1 MASSSNSLIATNA
14 IGHPV
19 TERLTKTNYPLWK
32 LQVLP
37 ALRGAQL
44 IGYVDGTVQAPTVE
58 IDDDKEKKKVL
69 NPAYVQWLTQDQQV
83 FSYLVSSLSREVL
96 TQVATCTYAA
106 QLWKALEDMYASQTR
121 ARIVNTRIA
130 LTTAQKGNMM
140 IAEYVGKMKT
150 LADEMATAGKPI
162 DDEELVSYIITGLD
176 LEYNPVISA
185 VLARVEPITVNELYT
200 QLTNFEQR
208 VDLWHGGSPSSVNT
222 AARRGRGAGRG
233 AVRGTGARGR
243 GANCG
248 RGNGGRGRG
257 GFPGNNNKNR
267 PANNFV
273 NSNGDKPMCQVCFKE
288 GHTAADCWHRY
299 DETYVP
305 DQRLVNAATSSY
317 TVDTN
322 WYADTGA
329 TDHIMGEL
337 QKLTTRDRY
346 TGGDQIILLVAQ
358 V

>member
-1 MASSSNSLIATNA
+1 MRW
-14 IGHPV
+14 PV
-19 TERLTKTNYPLWK
+19 
-32 LQVLP
+32 
-37 ALRGAQL
+37 
-44 IGYVDGTVQAPTVE
+44 
-58 IDDDKEKKKVL
+58 
-69 NPAYVQWLTQDQQV
+69 
-83 FSYLVSSLSREVL
+83 
-96 TQVATCTYAA
+96 
-106 QLWKALEDMYASQTR
+106 
-121 ARIVNTRIA
+121 
-130 LTTAQKGNMM
+130 
-140 IAEYVGKMKT
+140 
-150 LADEMATAGKPI
+150 TAGKPI

-222 AARRGRGAGRG
+222 AARRGCGAGHG

-243 GANCG
+243 GANRG

-288 GHTAADCWHRY
+288 GHTAADCSHRY
-299 DETYVP
+299 GETYVP

-329 TDHIMGEL
+329 TDHITGEL
-337 QKLTTRDRY
+337 EKLTTRDRY
-346 TGGDQIILLVAQ
+346 TGGDQIHTASGAGMNISHVSIYSSYPRSQSSLEKYSSCSKC
-358 V
+358 